1 MVCYGS
7 HLHILDKVKVMPNYR
22 RTDWAGG
29 SFFFTLSLY
38 DRRRAWLCEELARW
52 ALREAITTIRKNYPF
67 TIDAWV
73 LLPDH
78 LHCLWTLP
86 QGDSDYGT
94 RWRLIKSYVTKHIG
108 PQLRLNKPLT
118 ISRQQRQE
126 GNLWQRRFWEHLI
139 RDEEDFI
146 RHVDYIH
153 FNPVKHG
160 LVTTVKEW
168 PYSTFHRYV
177 SAGIY
182 SLEWGSDLKLDE
194 NHTNCGEP
202 T

>member
-1 MVCYGS
+1 
-7 HLHILDKVKVMPNYR
+7 MPNYR
-22 RTDWAGG
+22 QISLAGG
-29 SFFFTLSLY
+29 TFFFTQTLY
-38 DRRRAWLCEELARW
+38 DRKRAWLCDELARW
-52 ALREAITTIRKNYPF
+52 ALREAIMTVRKNYPF

-78 LHCLWTLP
+78 LHCIWTLP
-86 QGDSDYGT
+86 QGDNDYAT
-94 RWRLIKSYVTKHIG
+94 RWRLIKSSVTKRIG
-108 PQLRLNKPLT
+108 AQLNLDKPLT
-118 ISRQQRQE
+118 SSRQKRQE

-160 LVTTVKEW
+160 LVTMVKEW

-177 SAGIY
+177 AESIY
-182 SLEWGSDLKLDE
+182 PQNWGSDVKIDG
-194 NHTNCGEP
+194 NDWGEVV
-202 T
+202 